1 MSRILKTHP
10 KSVQVHKDLILA
22 CLDDKDESIRLRA
35 LDLLY
40 GMVSKKNLMKIVTQL
55 IKPLLGE
62 EFLLATPEVKSNQ
75 ELLNDV
81 SEENGNSTTT
91 SLRADSP
98 S

>member
-1 MSRILKTHP
+1 VAVMEQRLPYFISSGDIE
-10 KSVQVHKDLILA
+10 VQEHASSTQI
-22 CLDDKDESIRLRA
+22 I
-35 LDLLY
+35 
-40 GMVSKKNLMKIVTQL
+40 IQL

-62 EFLLATPEVKSNQ
+62 KFLLATPEVKSNQ